1 MRLSV
6 LAFTLLISLTGFAQT
21 DNEACRKSYERIYGD
36 GELTMSVFLGYSD
49 ADNYVA
55 DHLNKTRMVEQITS
69 PCGNGRQLC
78 GFSRDPDDADVFTKT
93 ITRVSGKKDKV
104 RLRIM
109 NSAVSSSHATN
120 TGEMKAQQQK
130 KSKAVEE
137 AYMRALQTD
146 DVVMYNGHARRGTGP
161 GFKPM
166 GTADWTAA
174 VATRPS
180 LQRMTQTLKKSQK
193 TPALIGMFTCE
204 GESHYGKALQD
215 SAPNSGLILTRQTSS
230 FHDTDAIMDASMEGV
245 LQQYCGP
252 KFRADIKDS
261 VVHIFNSP
269 LDGAD
274 SYKDKLPEVYN
285 FFEANKKK
293 FAPPRGAILTLI
305 NGQFEESNY
314 RAAEEAKEREQ
325 QKSKKTNNGR

>member
-1 MRLSV
+1 MRFQV
-6 LAFTLLISLTGFAQT
+6 LAFTLLVSLTGLAQT
-21 DNEACRKSYERIYGD
+21 DIEACRKSYEKIYGD

-55 DHLNKTRMVEQITS
+55 DRLNKIRMVEQITGA
-69 PCGNGRQLC
+69 CGSGRQLC
-78 GFSRDPDDADVFTKT
+78 GFTRDPDDADVFTKT

-109 NSAVSSSHATN
+109 NSAVTSDHTTN
-120 TGEMKAQQQK
+120 TGDMKEQQQK
-130 KSKAVEE
+130 QSKAVEE
-137 AYMRALQTD
+137 AYIRALQTD

-166 GTADWTAA
+166 SASDWTAA

-180 LQRMTQTLKKSQK
+180 LQRVIQTLKKSKK
-193 TPALIGMFTCE
+193 TPAVIGMFTCE

-230 FHDTDAIMDASMEGV
+230 FHDTDAIMDASMEGI

-252 KFRADIKDS
+252 KFRSDIKGA
-261 VVHIFNSP
+261 VAHIYSSP

-285 FFEANKKK
+285 FFEPNKKK
-293 FAPPRGAILTLI
+293 FAPPRGAILTLL
-305 NGQFEESNY
+305 NGQFEEHTS
-314 RAAEEAKEREQ
+314 RAAEEAKEKERQ
-325 QKSKKTNNGR
+325 QKAKSGR